1 MGRRCNMFPS
11 SVDTFI
17 IKDWREKKSWYL
29 EKKKKL
35 RNLWIIKGFFFFF
48 LSRFLIVE
56 NKFDTVVINND
67 TFVEDLKMDNKAGE

>member
-1 MGRRCNMFPS
+1 MFPS

-17 IKDWREKKSWYL
+17 IIDWREKKSWNL
-29 EKKKKL
+29 EKKKKF
-35 RNLWIIKGFFFFF
+35 RILWIIKGFFFF

>member
-1 MGRRCNMFPS
+1 MFPS

-17 IKDWREKKSWYL
+17 IIDWREKKSCNL
-29 EKKKKL
+29 EKKNFF

>member
-1 MGRRCNMFPS
+1 M
-11 SVDTFI
+11 DH
-17 IKDWREKKSWYL
+17 
-29 EKKKKL
+29 
-35 RNLWIIKGFFFFF
+35 KGIFFFF

>member
-17 IKDWREKKSWYL
+17 IIDWRKKKSWNL
-29 EKKKKL
+29 EKKIFF
-35 RNLWIIKGFFFFF
+35 RNLWIIKGFFFF